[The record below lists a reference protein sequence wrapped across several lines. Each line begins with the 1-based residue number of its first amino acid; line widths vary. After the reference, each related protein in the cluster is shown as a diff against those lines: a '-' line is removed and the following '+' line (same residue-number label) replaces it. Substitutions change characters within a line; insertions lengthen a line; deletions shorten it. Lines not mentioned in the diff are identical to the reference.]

1 MAIDWEIVKAKLK
14 RGAFTGAGAVVS
26 GGIGNFLSGQLDSN
40 RAVAAGEVAAGAAL
54 SVGADYAF
62 PERNSITN
70 EAMEFAGY
78 GVQAVGWDEMAESMD
93 LGLGQQTGANVV
105 SVRSRA
111 QDSASQTGA
120 DTGGMEPGEEKT
132 FSVELG

>member
-1 MAIDWEIVKAKLK
+1 MAIDWEIVKTKLK
-14 RGAFTGAGAVVS
+14 RGAYTGAGAVVS
-26 GGIGNFLSGQLDSN
+26 GGIGNFLGDQLDSQ
-40 RAVAAGEVAAGAAL
+40 RAVAAGEVAAGAAI

-62 PERNSITN
+62 PDRQSMTN

-78 GVQAVGWDEMAESMD
+78 GVQAVGWDELAESMN
-93 LGLGQQTGANVV
+93 LGMGTQTGANVV

-111 QDSASQTGA
+111 QDSATQTGQQA
-120 DTGGMEPGEEKT
+120 SPSAAEDE